1 MTNNGISRI
10 VEIVGVAGVGK
21 TTLCQ
26 VLSQGNKAIHLS
38 DFPDVRKISNVPF
51 FIRNSIQISPT
62 LFKISQHNSR
72 KLTRREFVWLS
83 ILNGWPDV
91 LQKELKNNQAI
102 ILDQG
107 PVYLFAEISE
117 FGPEFLKRQEAE
129 KMWRDLYS
137 RWADTLDMIVWLD
150 APDADLLKRIRSRD
164 KEHVVKNES
173 VDTTFE
179 FLAGFRK
186 AYEQIISNLSAN
198 HKNLKILRFDT
209 SQKSPQEISGFR
221 QFRFYRNRSRH
232 RLPT

>member
-1 MTNNGISRI
+1 MMNNGISRI

-26 VLSQGNKAIHLS
+26 ALSRDNKAIHLS
-38 DFPDVRKISNVPF
+38 DFPDVRKISNAPF
-51 FIRNSIQISPT
+51 FIKNSLQISSA
-62 LFKISQHNSR
+62 LFNKPQSNSR
-72 KLTRREFVWLS
+72 KLTRREFAWLS
-83 ILNGWPDV
+83 VLNGWPEI

-107 PVYLFAEISE
+107 PVYLFAEISK

-129 KMWRDLYS
+129 KIWRDLYS

-150 APDADLLKRIRSRD
+150 APDADLLKRIRNRD

-173 VDTTFE
+173 VETTLE

-198 HKNLKILRFDT
+198 HKNLKVLRFDT
-209 SQKSPQEISGFR
+209 SQKSPQEITDQLLFEFGSA
-221 QFRFYRNRSRH
+221 
-232 RLPT
+232 